1 MIEVVTAFLVSL
13 VSNILAAIIVD
24 KIRNKKKDR
33 EE

>member
-24 KIRNKKKDR
+24 KIRNKRNKH

>member
-13 VSNILAAIIVD
+13 ISNILATIIVD
-24 KIRNKKKDR
+24 KIRTERDKH